1 MNNTIYEKT
10 MENFRNLIR
19 VQLVNNGKDFFKCTS
34 KPKYMSHKIFDNNFV
49 TILKQ
54 SLIKT

>member
-49 TILKQ
+49 TILK
-54 SLIKT
+54 SKV